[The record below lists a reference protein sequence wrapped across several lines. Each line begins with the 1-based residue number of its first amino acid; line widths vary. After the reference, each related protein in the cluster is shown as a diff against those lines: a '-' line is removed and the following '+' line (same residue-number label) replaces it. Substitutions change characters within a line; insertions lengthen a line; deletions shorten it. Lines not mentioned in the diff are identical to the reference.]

1 MVPILNQ
8 SLWRDEAFSA
18 LLSLKTPLQIILLS
32 MKDAT
37 PPLHYL
43 LLHYWMLLFGNTEV
57 SMRGLS
63 FILHLFTVL
72 IIFFIV
78 RRLTHSISVQILISF
93 SVLLNPFLLQY
104 AFEARAYSMLSFLI
118 TLAVYLA
125 ITKRYFLAGVA
136 LTLAVFTHN
145 FAVFS
150 LAAFIAWFLYHVRH
164 RLKSATK
171 EVLQFFLL
179 PIISLFIWGN
189 VIWTQWVQVAGGFW
203 IKQAT
208 SSMLI
213 NSLEKYAR
221 GDLSYPTQPMLYT
234 FSLILLFFAFSY
246 WIWKDQKEEE
256 GSSLLLIGFVI
267 LVPSLVTYFVSALFA
282 PIYNERYL
290 IFTAPMLIILV
301 GYSLTR
307 LYNVR
312 GTLHNVII
320 AVVAIYTVLLLQSSE
335 QIVAMSTKPAINYA
349 VSQVLS
355 KVQTG
360 DVIIPQD
367 VLNFLETKYYVE
379 KSGKNISVFAYSPS
393 GKVPFYIGGILFE
406 PQEIV
411 REMPKYQRVW
421 RIKPDGGYELESPK
435 YVKLK

>member
-1 MVPILNQ
+1 MLPILNQ

-18 LLSLKTPLQIILLS
+18 LLSLKSPLQIIFLS
-32 MKDAT
+32 MRDAT

-63 FILHLFTVL
+63 FIFHLLTVL
-72 IIFFIV
+72 VVFFIV
-78 RRLTHSISVQILISF
+78 RKVIHSVMPQILITF

-104 AFEARAYSMLSFLI
+104 AFEARAYSMLCFLI

-125 ITKRYFLAGVA
+125 ITKRYLLAGVA

-150 LAAFIAWFLYHVRH
+150 LASFIAWFLYHSRH

-171 EVLQFFLL
+171 ELFQFFLL
-179 PIISLFIWGN
+179 PIASLFIWGN
-189 VIWTQWVQVAGGFW
+189 VIWTQWVQVARGFW

-208 SSMLI
+208 SSMFI
-213 NSLEKYAR
+213 NSLEKYSR

-246 WIWKDQKEEE
+246 WMWRDQQEEE
-256 GSSLLLIGFVI
+256 KNSLLLIGFVI
-267 LVPSLVTYFVSALFA
+267 LIPSLITYFISALFA

-290 IFTAPMLIILV
+290 IFTVPMLIVFI

-312 GTLHNVII
+312 GGHF
-320 AVVAIYTVLLLQSSE
+320 AMPLLQLSLYIRYCSC
-335 QIVAMSTKPAINYA
+335 
-349 VSQVLS
+349 SQVSRL
-355 KVQTG
+355 
-360 DVIIPQD
+360 
-367 VLNFLETKYYVE
+367 LE
-379 KSGKNISVFAYSPS
+379 
-393 GKVPFYIGGILFE
+393 
-406 PQEIV
+406 
-411 REMPKYQRVW
+411 
-421 RIKPDGGYELESPK
+421 
-435 YVKLK
+435 

>member
-1 MVPILNQ
+1 MLPILNQ

-18 LLSLKTPLQIILLS
+18 LLSLKSPLQIIFLS
-32 MKDAT
+32 MRDAT

-63 FILHLFTVL
+63 FIFHLLTVL
-72 IIFFIV
+72 VVFFIV
-78 RRLTHSISVQILISF
+78 RKVIHSVMPQILITF

-104 AFEARAYSMLSFLI
+104 AFEARAYSMLCFLI

-125 ITKRYFLAGVA
+125 ITKRYLLAGVA

-150 LAAFIAWFLYHVRH
+150 LASFIAWFLYHSRH

-171 EVLQFFLL
+171 ELFQFFLL
-179 PIISLFIWGN
+179 PIASLFIWGN

-208 SSMLI
+208 SSMFI
-213 NSLEKYAR
+213 NSLEKYSR

-246 WIWKDQKEEE
+246 WIWRDQKEEE
-256 GSSLLLIGFVI
+256 KNSLLLIGFVI
-267 LVPSLVTYFVSALFA
+267 LIPHLITYFISALFA

-290 IFTAPMLIILV
+290 IFTVCPC
-301 GYSLTR
+301 SLFLSGTR
-307 LYNVR
+307 
-312 GTLHNVII
+312 
-320 AVVAIYTVLLLQSSE
+320 
-335 QIVAMSTKPAINYA
+335 
-349 VSQVLS
+349 
-355 KVQTG
+355 
-360 DVIIPQD
+360 
-367 VLNFLETKYYVE
+367 
-379 KSGKNISVFAYSPS
+379 
-393 GKVPFYIGGILFE
+393 
-406 PQEIV
+406 
-411 REMPKYQRVW
+411 
-421 RIKPDGGYELESPK
+421 
-435 YVKLK
+435 